1 MKSTDPDYII
11 NRLRKLNAGGK
22 YYRSDVVLLERFEKQ
37 LMKKG
42 YTKGELKRLS
52 PNYYKG

>member
-1 MKSTDPDYII
+1 MKSTDPEYII
-11 NRLRKLNAGGK
+11 NRLRKLNTGGK

-42 YTKGELKRLS
+42 YTKGELKKLS